1 MDLWPGFTV
10 PLILLTA
17 FLLLL
22 LWRGHVARQRNL
34 PPGPRPLPLLGNLL
48 QLWGPSLLQSLLE
61 LRDKYGPVF
70 TVYLG
75 PQRVVVLW
83 GYEAVKKALVDQAEE
98 FGGREGLAV
107 VERTSK
113 GNGLFFSNGETWRQ
127 LRRFSLTT
135 LRNFGMGKRSIEE
148 RIQEEI
154 QFLLEEF
161 RKTEGTPL
169 DPTFVLRRSVSN
181 VICSVVFGARF
192 SYEDEEFQTL
202 LSLIQANLRRV
213 DTVWVKLY
221 SLFPT
226 VMDHLP
232 GPHNRL
238 FENFEEQKRY
248 VAGVVQKHRET
259 LDPSSPRDYTDAFL
273 IQMQQE
279 ENNPDS
285 KFHHENLIVS
295 ALDLFFGG
303 TETTSTTL
311 RYGLLILLKYPH
323 VTERIQEEIE
333 RVIGQDRT
341 PCMEDR
347 PKMPYTDAVIHEI
360 QRFVDVFPLGA
371 PHSVTRDT
379 KFRGYA
385 IPQGTAVFP
394 ILHSV
399 LHDPMHFDDP
409 ETFDPGHFL
418 DKAGRFQKN
427 VAFMA
432 FSAGKRVCPGEGLAR
447 MELFLFFTSILQSFA
462 LSSPARPQ
470 DLDITPEY
478 HGFSKVPRRYQLRL
492 VPR

>member
-1 MDLWPGFTV
+1 MDLWLGFTF

-17 FLLLL
+17 FLLFLL
-22 LWRGHVARQRNL
+22 RRGHNAGQRSL
-34 PPGPRPLPLLGNLL
+34 PPGPPPLPLLGNLL
-48 QLWGPSLLQSLLE
+48 QLRGPSLLQSLLG

-83 GYEAVKKALVDQAEE
+83 GYEAVKEALVDQAEE
-98 FGGREGLAV
+98 FGGREGLAL

-127 LRRFSLTT
+127 LRRFALST

-154 QFLLEEF
+154 QYLLEEF

-192 SYEDEEFQTL
+192 SYEDEAFQTL
-202 LSLIQANLRRV
+202 LNLIQANFRRV
-213 DTVWVKLY
+213 DTVWVQLY
-221 SLFPT
+221 NLFPA
-226 VMDHLP
+226 VMNHLP

-238 FENFEEQKRY
+238 FENFAEQKRY

-273 IQMQQE
+273 IRMQQE
-279 ENNPDS
+279 ENDPDT
-285 KFHHENLIVS
+285 KFHHENLVLS
-295 ALDLFFGG
+295 ALDLFFAG

-333 RVIGQDRT
+333 RVIGQDRA

-347 PKMPYTDAVIHEI
+347 TKMPYTDAVIHEI
-360 QRFVDVFPLGA
+360 QRFVDITPLGV

-379 KFRGYA
+379 QFRGYA
-385 IPQGTAVFP
+385 IPKGTAVFP

-399 LHDPMHFDDP
+399 LHDPTQFEDP

-418 DKAGRFQKN
+418 DEAGGFQKKA
-427 VAFMA
+427 AFMP
-432 FSAGKRVCPGEGLAR
+432 FSAGKRACPGEGLAR
-447 MELFLFFTSILQSFA
+447 MELFLFFTAVLQRFTLQS
-462 LSSPARPQ
+462 PVDPQ
-470 DLDITPEY
+470 EIDLAPKASGFWNIPPEY
-478 HGFSKVPRRYQLRL
+478 RVCALPR
-492 VPR
+492 